1 MKIPQLLLL
10 AIVTGVG
17 GFGIAG
23 CDSNDGPAEEMGQAL
38 DETGE
43 DVQDAAEDA
52 GNAVE
57 DACEDAKEG
66 VDADD
71 KDC

>member
-1 MKIPQLLLL
+1 MTIPQLMLI
-10 AIVTGVG
+10 AIVA
-17 GFGIAG
+17 GFGVSG
-23 CDSNDGPAEEMGQAL
+23 CDSDDGPAEEMGQAL
-38 DETGE
+38 DDTGE
-43 DVQDAAEDA
+43 EIQDAAEDA

-71 KDC
+71 TDC

>member
-1 MKIPQLLLL
+1 MTMTIPQLLLL
-10 AIVTGVG
+10 AIVA
-17 GFGIAG
+17 GFATSG
-23 CDSNDGPAEEMGQAL
+23 CDSNDGPAEEMGEAL
-38 DETGE
+38 DDTGE
-43 DVQDAAEDA
+43 DIQEAAEDA

-71 KDC
+71 TDC

>member
-1 MKIPQLLLL
+1 MKIHHLLLL
-10 AIVTGVG
+10 SIVTAFGV
-17 GFGIAG
+17 AG
-23 CDSNDGPAEEMGQAL
+23 CDSDDGPAEEMGQAL
-38 DETGE
+38 DDTGE
-43 DVQDAAEDA
+43 DIEDAAEDA

-71 KDC
+71 TDC